1 MSQKGPS
8 DRRSLH
14 GLGNIRADL
23 AACGASGGKG
33 MSPMLVF
40 RMVGPS
46 GILTSLGL
54 GSVRMF
60 NSGASALHALL
71 LVPLSMM
78 AQHFSWCI
86 DGEFGWRRLLQFNKW
101 LFILSSLHTLQQVS
115 PPSHIDPR
123 ALPFILLVA
132 VAASW

>member
-1 MSQKGPS
+1 MQFNVHRPFGCRSPMIGVLFEAAMITLCLVNNTQCPLSQKGPS
-8 DRRSLH
+8 DIRSLCN
-14 GLGNIRADL
+14 LGNIRADL

-46 GILTSLGL
+46 GILASLGL

-78 AQHFSWCI
+78 AQCSGWCI
-86 DGEFGWRRLLQFNKW
+86 NGEFGWRRLL
-101 LFILSSLHTLQQVS
+101 
-115 PPSHIDPR
+115 
-123 ALPFILLVA
+123 
-132 VAASW
+132 